1 MRNPQ
6 PSSFL
11 LSKWYLDIVT
21 GDGTVAI
28 LYAARLRWGRLS
40 ASYASL
46 LHDVPDGV
54 RRECATIRRVERPRL
69 LGDDLTWQNG
79 RLGVWGTWR
88 RAAPPIRRNLLRT
101 ASGAIQWACHMPLAR
116 ATVRCGD
123 AVLSGL
129 GYVECLRLSLPPGKI
144 PFNTLRWGHHVSDG
158 RSLVWITW
166 TGREQRRWVWLDGE
180 EQPDAEVT
188 DDGLR
193 GLARG
198 AALRVEACRVVR
210 DRRVLAAIAN
220 VLPALGR
227 RLAGPLARMHEIKRL
242 DRSAINRATAATDR
256 GWALHEV
263 VTW

>member
-1 MRNPQ
+1 MRSPQ

-21 GDGTVAI
+21 EDGAVAI
-28 LYAARLRWGRLS
+28 LYAARLRWGRLR

-46 LHDVPDGV
+46 LLDVPGGMP
-54 RRECATIRRVERPRL
+54 REHATIRQVERPRL
-69 LGDDLTWQNG
+69 LGDELTWQSDQLEV
-79 RLGVWGTWR
+79 RGTWR

-123 AVLSGL
+123 AVLSGF
-129 GYVECLRLSLPPGKI
+129 GYVESLRLSLPPWRI
-144 PFNTLRWGHHVSDG
+144 PFNTLRWGHHVSEG
-158 RSLVWITW
+158 RSLVWIAW
-166 TGREQRRWVWLDGE
+166 TGREQRRWVWLDGD
-180 EQPDAEVT
+180 EQPDAELT

-193 GLARG
+193 GLAHG
-198 AALRVEACRVVR
+198 EALRVEACRVVR

-227 RLAGPLARMHEIKRL
+227 RLAGPLARMHEIKRV
-242 DRSAINRATAATDR
+242 DHSAFNRATATTDH